1 MKERCHKQSRLT
13 VPALCQSQSAAS
25 AASLNFNKLNLF
37 SKRPCEQL
45 YNKIVK
51 NETLMPQYSCLTT
64 KEGEIKGKSLKHFNF
79 CT

>member
-51 NETLMPQYSCLTT
+51 KLDFDAPIQLPYN
-64 KEGEIKGKSLKHFNF
+64 KRRRNKRKVF
-79 CT
+79 